1 MATKKTSKVQP
12 IVDSIEREI
21 GFRPRMSAYRG
32 ISCPGRSQPVRR
44 RAKFAP
50 DLLAE
55 GLSTGIVSSA
65 NTLLHGFFDEDGV
78 TKVDRLVDIHSD
90 KFANMMAE
98 IQPPSADPSSQPGN
112 QPGNQTE

>member
-1 MATKKTSKVQP
+1 MAKKNKSTVQP
-12 IVDSIEREI
+12 IVDSIESELCL
-21 GFRPRMSAYRG
+21 RPRMSAYSG

-78 TKVDRLVDIHSD
+78 TNVDRLVDIHSD